1 MRMTMKVTFDPL
13 KVSPKDLLDAILKVT
28 GTEAKDVVV
37 LSHRETAT
45 KAKVTA

>member
-1 MRMTMKVTFDPL
+1 MRTFDPL
-13 KVSPKDLLDAILKVT
+13 KVSPKA
-28 GTEAKDVVV
+28 EAKDVVV